1 MESVELLDLNKKLN
15 NDSCSCDNVYV
26 DIKLDEKKKQDE
38 IHFVKK
44 VGGGGPEIPS
54 FLPMLFTLISVLFFT
69 ILNECVATVM
79 YTDLENEFK
88 MGITTIQW
96 VTTAFVLVLA
106 IGMVF
111 SSFIAK
117 HLYMRTIFFSAVIS
131 FVTGS
136 FLCTIANSLALLL
149 VGRVIQGLGTAL
161 LMPQISNVIVIMSPR
176 NRIGFYNG
184 VSMVVMITGSALGP
198 TLSGLITKYL
208 GWRYVFAL
216 LIPIPLIGGI
226 VGYWTIGNVVV
237 QEDSKL
243 DILSV
248 FLAIIGYGG
257 ISYGLGNTGD
267 YGFGSSIVVISLI
280 VGIISLVSFF
290 FWQYFC
296 KNPLVNIRGLGNPVF
311 ICNVML
317 CVLIIANLV
326 GWLAIIPYVIQNYLG
341 YNTFI
346 GGLALLPGGVINASL
361 NLVGGK
367 IYDKTYFKY
376 GPVGIAL
383 LLIGSIYFLYIH
395 ITDKIDIW
403 RIVIGYIIG
412 NIGIPLVGSI
422 YSVSSLTS
430 VPPQSTPHAGAV
442 FHSIYQLTNALCS
455 AVYVALFKNFNN
467 VSFISNTN
475 PLING
480 SAVCFLLTAIISGV
494 CLIFGTIW
502 SYIYFKKHDT
512 KGNIKKSEK

>member
-1 MESVELLDLNKKLN
+1 MEPVELSLLN
-15 NDSCSCDNVYV
+15 NKTDNTDYNDNVYV
-26 DIKLDEKKKQDE
+26 DIVLEEKKKQHDE
-38 IHFVKK
+38 HFVRK
-44 VGGGGPEIPS
+44 VGGGGPEIPN
-54 FLPMLFTLISVLFFT
+54 FVPMLLTLISVLFFT

-79 YTDLENEFK
+79 YTDLVNEFN
-88 MGITTIQW
+88 MEITTIQW

-117 HLYMRTIFFSAVIS
+117 HLYMRTIFFLAVTF
-131 FVTGS
+131 FVSGS
-136 FLCTIANSLALLL
+136 LLCAIAQSLIVLL

-176 NRIGFYNG
+176 DRVGFYNG

-198 TLSGLITKYL
+198 TLSGLITRYF

-226 VGYWTIGNVVV
+226 AGYWTVGNIVV

-248 FLAIIGYGG
+248 ILAILGYGG
-257 ISYGLGNTGD
+257 ISYGLGNSGD
-267 YGFGSSIVVISLI
+267 YGFSSLMVTVSLSIGIV
-280 VGIISLVSFF
+280 SLVSFF

-296 KNPLVNIRGLGNPVF
+296 KNPLVNIRNLGKPVF
-311 ICNVML
+311 ICNVLL
-317 CVLIIANLV
+317 CIFIISHLV
-326 GWLAIIPYVIQNYLG
+326 GWLAIIPFIIQNYLG
-341 YNTFI
+341 YTSLVS
-346 GGLALLPGGVINASL
+346 GLALLPGGVINAFL

-383 LLIGSIYFLYIH
+383 VLIGSIYFFYLF
-395 ITDKIDIW
+395 ITNRVDIW
-403 RIVIGYIIG
+403 NIVFGYIVG
-412 NIGIPLVGSI
+412 NLGIPLVGSI
-422 YSVSSLTS
+422 YSTSSLTS

-442 FHSIYQLTNALCS
+442 FHSLYQLTNALCS
-455 AVYVALFKNFNN
+455 AVYVALFNNFNTITFGK
-467 VSFISNTN
+467 SDN
-475 PLING
+475 PLVNG
-480 SAVCFLLTAIISGV
+480 GAVCFLLTAIISGI
-494 CLIFGTIW
+494 CLIASIIW
-502 SYIYFKKHDT
+502 SCIYFKNHDN
-512 KGNIKKSEK
+512 KGNPK

>member
-1 MESVELLDLNKKLN
+1 
-15 NDSCSCDNVYV
+15 
-26 DIKLDEKKKQDE
+26 
-38 IHFVKK
+38 
-44 VGGGGPEIPS
+44 
-54 FLPMLFTLISVLFFT
+54 MLFTLIPVLFFT
-69 ILNECVATVM
+69 ILNECIATVM
-79 YTDLENEFK
+79 YTDLKNEFRK
-88 MGITTIQW
+88 ELTTIQW

-111 SSFIAK
+111 SSYIAK
-117 HLYMRTIFFSAVIS
+117 HLYIRTIFFSAVVF
-131 FVTGS
+131 FVSGS
-136 FLCTIANSLALLL
+136 FLCAIASSLPMLL

-176 NRIGFYNG
+176 NRISFYNG
-184 VSMVVMITGSALGP
+184 VSMIVMITGSALGP

-237 QEDSKL
+237 QEQSKL

-257 ISYGLGNTGD
+257 ISFGLGNSGD
-267 YGFGSSIVVISLI
+267 YGFSSSIVIISLI
-280 VGIISLVSFF
+280 IGIICLVSFF

-296 KNPLVNIRGLGNPVF
+296 KNPLVNIKGLGNPVF
-311 ICNVML
+311 ICNVLL
-317 CVLIIANLV
+317 CVLIISNLV
-326 GWLAIIPYVIQNYLG
+326 GWLAIIPYVIQNYLN

-383 LLIGSIYFLYIH
+383 LLFGSIYFLYIH
-395 ITDKIDIW
+395 ITNKIDIW

-430 VPPQSTPHAGAV
+430 VQPQSTPHAGAV

-455 AVYVALFKNFNN
+455 AVYVALFNNFNN
-467 VSFISNTN
+467 VPFISSTD

-480 SAVCFLLTAIISGV
+480 SAVCFLLTTIISDV
-494 CLIFGTIW
+494 CLVFGTIW

-512 KGNIKKSEK
+512 KGNLKKNDEEE